1 MEYFLEDDGRAPF
14 TEWLLN
20 LRDRDAHA
28 RISARLNRVKLGNFG
43 IIKAL
48 GDGVIELKI
57 DYGPGYRVYYA
68 MNGKTIVLLLI
79 GGDKATQTKD
89 IKVAKAY
96 WGATTERIM
105 DMARKTGNYDEYHLE
120 WLKDPQ
126 NAAAFIN
133 AVIEDSDRE
142 AFLLALKDVVQA
154 QGGMT
159 AIAEKTHV
167 SRSSLYKTLSKRGN
181 PEFNSI
187 SKLLHSMGLRLTV
200 EPAMN
205 VVA

>member
-1 MEYFLEDDGRAPF
+1 
-14 TEWLLN
+14 
-20 LRDRDAHA
+20 
-28 RISARLNRVKLGNFG
+28 
-43 IIKAL
+43 
-48 GDGVIELKI
+48 
-57 DYGPGYRVYYA
+57 
-68 MNGKTIVLLLI
+68 
-79 GGDKATQTKD
+79 
-89 IKVAKAY
+89 
-96 WGATTERIM
+96 M

-142 AFLLALKDVVQA
+142 AFLLALKDVAQA

-187 SKLLHSMGLRLTV
+187 SKLLHGLGLRLTV

-205 VVA
+205 VAA